1 MQIPEIHV
9 DELKQD
15 KEFLDNI
22 KRLEQESRELH
33 SVEKAYKLLDAKLII
48 EAKEEEIDEVFGFIV
63 NTALDKLATTL
74 SENKSFDVVGD
85 EEDRAVARAIYEY
98 GMQRYSENDKKG
110 AKELFLVLYHTI
122 DYDELKDAMMVHACL
137 ASGGVEFDRFIDE
150 FVDVDSVDPYDVLA
164 FFVMKFTKP
173 TSTLLQEYNDE
184 LLKCKEELKVLQE
197 SK

>member
-98 GMQRYSENDKKG
+98 GMQRYSENDKRG

>member
-85 EEDRAVARAIYEY
+85 E
-98 GMQRYSENDKKG
+98 
-110 AKELFLVLYHTI
+110 
-122 DYDELKDAMMVHACL
+122 
-137 ASGGVEFDRFIDE
+137 
-150 FVDVDSVDPYDVLA
+150 
-164 FFVMKFTKP
+164 
-173 TSTLLQEYNDE
+173 
-184 LLKCKEELKVLQE
+184 
-197 SK
+197 

>member
-150 FVDVDSVDPYDVLA
+150 FVDVDSVDLYDVLA

-184 LLKCKEELKVLQE
+184 FLKCKEELKVLQE

>member
-74 SENKSFDVVGD
+74 SENKSFDVVED

>member
-48 EAKEEEIDEVFGFIV
+48 EANEDEIDEVFGFIV

-150 FVDVDSVDPYDVLA
+150 FVDVDSVDLYDVLA

>member
-74 SENKSFDVVGD
+74 SENKSFDVIGD

-173 TSTLLQEYNDE
+173 TSRLLQEYNHE
-184 LLKCKEELKVLQE
+184 FLKCKEELKVLQE

>member
-184 LLKCKEELKVLQE
+184 FLKCKEELKVLQE

>member
-173 TSTLLQEYNDE
+173 TLTLLQEYNDE

>member
-74 SENKSFDVVGD
+74 SENRSFDVVGD

>member
-22 KRLEQESRELH
+22 KRLEQDSRELH

-48 EAKEEEIDEVFGFIV
+48 EANEDEIDEVFGFIV

-150 FVDVDSVDPYDVLA
+150 FVDVDSVDLYDVLA

>member
-150 FVDVDSVDPYDVLA
+150 FVDVDSG
-164 FFVMKFTKP
+164 
-173 TSTLLQEYNDE
+173 
-184 LLKCKEELKVLQE
+184 
-197 SK
+197 

>member
-184 LLKCKEELKVLQE
+184 LLKCKEELKVLEE